1 MPQAKAAR
9 AKAARKAP
17 AKKKKTTAR
26 ARRKARPEPEP
37 VTILAWEDDPLV
49 QSVPAPLAATP
60 VRRPVPDLAAVP
72 LKVEIRTRPAPAPQ
86 EYPPGT
92 PEFRYWAAAD
102 ALHRGLELWSRLL
115 PSGTKWYRTVGK
127 ALRVDLDAGEDLNAY
142 YNRDGLEFFHAN
154 VGGHAVFSGESPDI
168 LCHELGH
175 ALLDAL
181 RPQLFNA
188 ASIEAAAFHE
198 SFGDIS
204 ALLCSLQLPSIRS
217 RVLLQTEGRLYR
229 SSRHSRIAEQ
239 LGWAIRQVR
248 PDAVDPDCL
257 RNAVN
262 SFFYMDPARL
272 PPDGPA
278 GQLSSRPHSFSRV
291 FTGTFL
297 EMLGGM
303 LRVLGPTEPNLL
315 RVSLDSGQLL
325 VDAVRRAPV
334 VPAYF
339 SQVAAA
345 MLESD
350 RVRFNGL
357 YRDALKSSF
366 VKHGILSLAAA
377 AAKTSL
383 LPEGL
388 SMSAA
393 PEPSEAPEL
402 PMAEIVASA
411 YGLGVDR
418 ILVHAPSEPVRF
430 QAFGA
435 APDLGEAPSHGQAED
450 AQFFLEDLFR
460 RGRVDLGDNGDEDSR
475 ISHPFSKKTHRLVRS
490 SDGGLALQR
499 IRFDCGFD
507 CE

>member
-1 MPQAKAAR
+1 MPKAPKAKAA
-9 AKAARKAP
+9 
-17 AKKKKTTAR
+17 KKTTAG
-26 ARRKARPEPEP
+26 RKTVPEGS
-37 VTILAWEDDPLV
+37 ILAWEDDPFFV
-49 QSVPAPLAATP
+49 SVPVPVAATP
-60 VRRPVPDLAAVP
+60 IRRPVPDLAAAA
-72 LKVEIRTRPAPAPQ
+72 LKIEIQARPSRRRPAPR
-86 EYPPGT
+86 EYNPGT

-102 ALHRGLELWSRLL
+102 SLQRALSFWSRLL
-115 PSGTKWYRTVGK
+115 PPTVKWYRTVGK
-127 ALRVDLDAGEDLNAY
+127 VLRVDLDAGEDINAY
-142 YNRDGLEFFHAN
+142 YTRHGLEFFHAN
-154 VGGHAVFSGESPDI
+154 VGGRTIFSGESPDVV
-168 LCHELGH
+168 CHELGH

-198 SFGDIS
+198 SFGDVS
-204 ALLCSLQLPSIRS
+204 ALLCALQVPSIRG
-217 RVLLQTEGRLYR
+217 RVLVQTEGRLYR
-229 SSRHSRIAEQ
+229 TSRHSRIAEQ

-262 SFFYMDPARL
+262 SFFYMDPSKL

-303 LRVLGPTEPNLL
+303 LCLLGPTEENLL
-315 RVSLDSGQLL
+315 QASFDSGQLL

-345 MLESD
+345 MLDAD
-350 RVRFNGL
+350 RARFNGR

-366 VKHGILSLAAA
+366 VRHGILSLTAA

-383 LPEGL
+383 PQG
-388 SMSAA
+388 AA
-393 PEPSEAPEL
+393 FGTAPDPHEAPEL
-402 PMAEIVASA
+402 PVTEVVAST

-435 APDLGEAPSHGQAED
+435 APDLGEAPSRGEAED
-450 AQFFLEDLFR
+450 AQYFLEDLFR
-460 RGRVDLGDNGDEDSR
+460 RGRVDLGDHGDEESR
-475 ISHPFSKKTHRLVRS
+475 IAHPFAKKTHRLIR
-490 SDGGLALQR
+490 SDGGLALER
-499 IRFDCGFD
+499 LRFDCGFD

>member
-1 MPQAKAAR
+1 MPQARAAR
-9 AKAARKAP
+9 AKAAKKTP
-17 AKKKKTTAR
+17 AKKTS
-26 ARRKARPEPEP
+26 ARRKARPRPEAEP

-49 QSVPAPLAATP
+49 VSVPVPVAATP

-72 LKVEIRTRPAPAPQ
+72 LRIEIRTRTAPAPR
-86 EYPPGT
+86 EYPTGS

-102 ALHRGLELWSRLL
+102 ALHRGSAFWSGLL
-115 PSGTKWYRTVGK
+115 PSGVKWFRTVGK

-142 YNRDGLEFFHAN
+142 YTREGLEFFHAS
-154 VGGHAVFSGESPDI
+154 VGGHSVFSGESPDI

-198 SFGDIS
+198 SFGDVS
-204 ALLCSLQLPSIRS
+204 ALLSSLQLPSIRS

-262 SFFYMDPARL
+262 SFFYMDPAKL
-272 PPDGPA
+272 PPDSPA

-291 FTGTFL
+291 FTGAFL
-297 EMLGGM
+297 ETLGGM
-303 LRVLGPTEPNLL
+303 LRILGPSESNLL

-325 VDAVRRAPV
+325 VDAIRRAPV

-350 RVRFNGL
+350 RARFNGL

-366 VKHGILSLAAA
+366 VRHGILSLAAA

-383 LPEGL
+383 PPEGL
-388 SMSAA
+388 ALSAA

-402 PMAEIVASA
+402 PVAEIVASA

-418 ILVHAPSEPVRF
+418 IQVHAPSEPVRF

-460 RGRVDLGDNGDEDSR
+460 RGRVDLGDHGDEDSR
-475 ISHPFSKKTHRLVRS
+475 ISHPFTKKTHRLVRS

>member
-1 MPQAKAAR
+1 MPKAKAVKKTAAR
-9 AKAARKAP
+9 RKAP
-17 AKKKKTTAR
+17 ASKPGKTKKAAAER
-26 ARRKARPEPEP
+26 A
-37 VTILAWEDDPLV
+37 ILAWEDDPLV
-49 QSVPAPLAATP
+49 VSVPVPVAATP
-60 VRRPVPDLAAVP
+60 VRRPVPDLAAAA
-72 LKVEIRTRPAPAPQ
+72 LRIEIQARTPPAPR
-86 EYPPGT
+86 EYTPGT

-102 ALHRGLELWSRLL
+102 ALQRGIGFWSRLL
-115 PSGTKWYRTVGK
+115 PSTLKWYRTVGK
-127 ALRVDLDAGEDLNAY
+127 VLRVDLDAGEDINAY
-142 YNRDGLEFFHAN
+142 YTRHGLEFFHAN
-154 VGGHAVFSGESPDI
+154 VSGYAIFSGESPDVV
-168 LCHELGH
+168 CHELGH

-198 SFGDIS
+198 SFGDVS
-204 ALLCSLQLPSIRS
+204 ALLCALQLPSIRS

-262 SFFYMDPARL
+262 SFFYTDPSKL

-303 LRVLGPTEPNLL
+303 LRSLGPTEENLL
-315 RVSLDSGQLL
+315 QASFDSGQLL
-325 VDAVRRAPV
+325 VDAIRRAPV

-339 SQVAAA
+339 SQMAAA
-345 MLESD
+345 MLDAD
-350 RVRFNGL
+350 RSRFNGR
-357 YRDALKSSF
+357 YRDALKSAF
-366 VKHGILSLAAA
+366 VRHGILSLAAA
-377 AAKTSL
+377 AARTS
-383 LPEGL
+383 LPEGVAFG
-388 SMSAA
+388 SA

-402 PMAEIVASA
+402 PMAEVVAST

-435 APDLGEAPSHGQAED
+435 APDLGEVPSHGQAED
-450 AQFFLEDLFR
+450 AQYFLEDLLR
-460 RGRVDLGDNGDEDSR
+460 RGRVDLGGHGDEEAR
-475 ISHPFSKKTHRLVRS
+475 VAHPFAKKTHRLVRS
-490 SDGGLALQR
+490 DSGLALER

>member
-1 MPQAKAAR
+1 MPQAKAVK
-9 AKAARKAP
+9 KAAVRKKAP
-17 AKKKKTTAR
+17 AKKAPKR
-26 ARRKARPEPEP
+26 AVPESA
-37 VTILAWEDDPLV
+37 ILAWEDDPLV
-49 QSVPAPLAATP
+49 VSVPVPVAATP
-60 VRRPVPDLAAVP
+60 IRRPVPDLAAAA
-72 LKVEIRTRPAPAPQ
+72 LRIEIRTSRKSPAPR
-86 EYPPGT
+86 EYTPGT

-102 ALHRGLELWSRLL
+102 ALQRGIGFWSRLV
-115 PSGTKWYRTVGK
+115 PSTLKWYRTVGK
-127 ALRVDLDAGEDLNAY
+127 ALRVELDAGEDLNAY
-142 YNRDGLEFFHAN
+142 YTRQGLEFFHAN
-154 VGGHAVFSGESPDI
+154 VSGQAVFAGESPDVV
-168 LCHELGH
+168 CHELGH

-198 SFGDIS
+198 SFGDMS
-204 ALLCSLQLPSIRS
+204 ALLSALQLPSIRS

-262 SFFYMDPARL
+262 SFFYMDPSKL
-272 PPDGPA
+272 PPDGPS

-291 FTGTFL
+291 FTGAFL

-303 LRVLGPTEPNLL
+303 LRLLGPTEENLL
-315 RVSLDSGQLL
+315 QASFDSGQLL
-325 VDAVRRAPV
+325 VDAIRRAPV

-345 MLESD
+345 MLDAD
-350 RVRFNGL
+350 RSRFGGR
-357 YRDALKSSF
+357 YRDALKSAF
-366 VKHGILSLAAA
+366 VRHGILSLTAA

-383 LPEGL
+383 PPEGP
-388 SMSAA
+388 SFAA
-393 PEPSEAPEL
+393 GPEPSEAPEL
-402 PMAEIVASA
+402 PMAEIVAGA

-450 AQFFLEDLFR
+450 AQYFLEDLLR
-460 RGRVDLGDNGDEDSR
+460 RGRVDLGEHGDEESR
-475 ISHPFSKKTHRLVRS
+475 IAHPFSKKTHRLVRS
-490 SDGGLALQR
+490 NGGLALER
-499 IRFDCGFD
+499 LRFDCGFD

>member
-1 MPQAKAAR
+1 MPQAKAVKKTAVR
-9 AKAARKAP
+9 RKAP
-17 AKKKKTTAR
+17 AKRTRR
-26 ARRKARPEPEP
+26 AAPGR
-37 VTILAWEDDPLV
+37 TILAWEDDPLV
-49 QSVPAPLAATP
+49 VSVPSPVAATP
-60 VRRPVPDLAAVP
+60 IRRPVPDLAAAA
-72 LKVEIRTRPAPAPQ
+72 LRIEIRTRPSQRPPAPR
-86 EYPPGT
+86 EYAPGT
-92 PEFRYWAAAD
+92 PEFRYWTAAD
-102 ALHRGLELWSRLL
+102 ALQRGIQFWSRLL
-115 PSGTKWYRTVGK
+115 PSTLKWYRTVGK
-127 ALRVDLDAGEDLNAY
+127 ALRVDLDAGEDINAY
-142 YNRDGLEFFHAN
+142 YTRHGLEFYHAN
-154 VGGHAVFSGESPDI
+154 VSGHAIFSGESPDVV
-168 LCHELGH
+168 CHELGH

-198 SFGDIS
+198 SFGDVS
-204 ALLCSLQLPSIRS
+204 ALLCALQLPSIRS
-217 RVLLQTEGRLYR
+217 RVLVQTDGRLYR
-229 SSRHSRIAEQ
+229 TSRHSRIAEQ

-262 SFFYMDPARL
+262 SFFYSDPSKL

-297 EMLGGM
+297 EMLGSM
-303 LRVLGPTEPNLL
+303 LRILGPTEENLL
-315 RVSLDSGQLL
+315 QASFDSGQLL
-325 VDAVRRAPV
+325 VDAIRRAPV
-334 VPAYF
+334 VPSYF

-345 MLESD
+345 MLDAD
-350 RVRFNGL
+350 RSRFNGR

-366 VKHGILSLAAA
+366 VRHGILSLAAA
-377 AAKTSL
+377 AAKSS
-383 LPEGL
+383 LPEGAV
-388 SMSAA
+388 SGSAGPA

-402 PMAEIVASA
+402 PMAEIVAGT

-450 AQFFLEDLFR
+450 AQYFLEDLLR
-460 RGRVDLGDNGDEDSR
+460 RGRVDLGDHGDEESR
-475 ISHPFSKKTHRLVRS
+475 VAHPFAKKTHRLVRS
-490 SDGGLALQR
+490 GSGLALER
-499 IRFDCGFD
+499 LRFDCGFD

>member
-1 MPQAKAAR
+1 MPR
-9 AKAARKAP
+9 AKTLKKTAVRPKKAP
-17 AKKKKTTAR
+17 PKPK
-26 ARRKARPEPEP
+26 PEPVEP
-37 VTILAWEDDPLV
+37 VTILAWEDDPLIV
-49 QSVPAPLAATP
+49 SMPVPVAATP
-60 VRRPVPDLAAVP
+60 VRRPVPDLAGGAFR
-72 LKVEIRTRPAPAPQ
+72 VELRVKPAPAPR

-92 PEFRYWAAAD
+92 PEFRYWAAAE
-102 ALHRGLELWSRLL
+102 ALHRGVTVWSGLL
-115 PSGTKWYRTVGK
+115 PAGLKWFRTVGK
-127 ALRVDLDAGEDLNAY
+127 VLRVDLDAGEDLNAFY
-142 YNRDGLEFFHAN
+142 TREGLEFFHAN
-154 VGGHAVFSGESPDI
+154 VEGQTVFSGESPDV

-198 SFGDIS
+198 AFGDVS
-204 ALLCSLQLPSIRS
+204 ALLSSLQLPSIRS
-217 RVLLQTEGRLYR
+217 RVLLQTGGRLYR

-248 PDAVDPDCL
+248 PDSVDPDCL
-257 RNAVN
+257 RNAVS
-262 SFFYMDPARL
+262 SFFYTDPAKL
-272 PPDGPA
+272 PPDGPS

-303 LRVLGPTEPNLL
+303 LSALGPSEPNLL
-315 RVSLDSGQLL
+315 RVSLDGGQLL
-325 VDAVRRAPV
+325 VDAIRRAPV

-345 MLESD
+345 MLEAD

-357 YRDALKSSF
+357 YRDALKSAF
-366 VKHGILSLAAA
+366 VRHGILSLSAA
-377 AAKTSL
+377 AAKTSMA
-383 LPEGL
+383 PEAL
-388 SMSAA
+388 ALSAA
-393 PEPSEAPEL
+393 PEANEAPEL
-402 PMAEIVASA
+402 PMAEVVASA

-418 ILVHAPSEPVRF
+418 ILVHSPSEAVRF

-435 APDLGEAPSHGQAED
+435 APDLGEAASHGQVED

-460 RGRVDLGDNGDEDSR
+460 RGRVDLGDHGDEEAR
-475 ISHPFSKKTHRLVRS
+475 VSHPFSKKTHRLVRS
-490 SDGGLALQR
+490 DGGLALER

>member
-1 MPQAKAAR
+1 MPQAKAG
-9 AKAARKAP
+9 
-17 AKKKKTTAR
+17 KKTA
-26 ARRKARPEPEP
+26 ARRKAPPKKTAKTPKRAASAG
-37 VTILAWEDDPLV
+37 TILAWEDDPLDA
-49 QSVPAPLAATP
+49 SVPEPIPATP
-60 VRRPVPDLAAVP
+60 IRRPVPDLAAAA
-72 LKVEIRTRPAPAPQ
+72 LKVEIRTRTAPPPR
-86 EYPPGT
+86 EYRPGSA
-92 PEFRYWAAAD
+92 EFRYWAAAD
-102 ALHRGLELWSRLL
+102 ALHRGVTFWSALL
-115 PSGTKWYRTVGK
+115 PTGIKWFRTVGK
-127 ALRVDLDAGEDLNAY
+127 ALRVDLDVGEELNAFY
-142 YNRDGLEFFHAN
+142 TRESLEFYHAN
-154 VGGHAVFSGESPDI
+154 VGGQSVFSGESPDVV
-168 LCHELGH
+168 CHELGH

-198 SFGDIS
+198 SFGDMS
-204 ALLCSLQLPSIRS
+204 SLLVSLQLPSIRS

-248 PDAVDPDCL
+248 PDSVDPDCL

-262 SFFYMDPARL
+262 SFFYLDPAKL

-291 FTGTFL
+291 FTGAFL
-297 EMLGGM
+297 ETLGGM
-303 LRVLGPTEPNLL
+303 LRTLGPTEPNLL
-315 RVSLDSGQLL
+315 QASLDLGQLL
-325 VDAVRRAPV
+325 VDGIRRAPI

-345 MLESD
+345 MLDAD
-350 RVRFNGL
+350 RSRFNGL

-366 VKHGILSLAAA
+366 VRHGILSLAAA
-377 AAKTSL
+377 AAKTTMPAEAL
-383 LPEGL
+383 ALT
-388 SMSAA
+388 AA
-393 PEPSEAPEL
+393 PEAAEPQEL
-402 PMAEIVASA
+402 PVAEVLAGA

-460 RGRVDLGDNGDEDSR
+460 RGRVDLGDHGDEESR
-475 ISHPFSKKTHRLVRS
+475 VSHPFSKKTHRLVRH
-490 SDGGLALQR
+490 DGGLALHR
-499 IRFDCGFD
+499 TRFDCGFD

>member
-1 MPQAKAAR
+1 MPQAKAKAVKKMAAR
-9 AKAARKAP
+9 RKAP
-17 AKKKKTTAR
+17 AKKTPKKA
-26 ARRKARPEPEP
+26 APE

-49 QSVPAPLAATP
+49 ASVPVPVAATP
-60 VRRPVPDLAAVP
+60 VRRPVPDLAAAV
-72 LKVEIRTRPAPAPQ
+72 LKVEIRTRTSPAPPVPK
-86 EYPPGT
+86 EYPPGS
-92 PEFRYWAAAD
+92 PEFRYWVAAD
-102 ALHRGLELWSRLL
+102 ALHRGIAFWSALL
-115 PSGTKWYRTVGK
+115 PAGLKWFRTVGK
-127 ALRVDLDAGEDLNAY
+127 ALRVDLDAGEDLNAFY
-142 YNRDGLEFFHAN
+142 TREGLEFFHAN
-154 VGGHAVFSGESPDI
+154 VAGQAVFSGESPDI
-168 LCHELGH
+168 VCHELGH

-198 SFGDIS
+198 SFGDMS
-204 ALLCSLQLPSIRS
+204 ALLVALQLPSIRS
-217 RVLLQTEGRLYR
+217 RVLVQTEGRLYR

-248 PDAVDPDCL
+248 PDSVDPDCL

-262 SFFYMDPARL
+262 SFFYMDPSKL

-291 FTGTFL
+291 FTGAFL

-303 LRVLGPTEPNLL
+303 LRILGSTEEGLL
-315 RVSLDSGQLL
+315 QVSQDSGQLL
-325 VDAVRRAPV
+325 VDAIRRAPI

-345 MLESD
+345 MLDAD
-350 RVRFNGL
+350 RSRFNGR

-366 VKHGILSLAAA
+366 VRHGILSLTAA

-383 LPEGL
+383 PPEGL
-388 SMSAA
+388 ALAAA
-393 PEPSEAPEL
+393 PEPSDAPEL
-402 PMAEIVASA
+402 PVAEIVASA

-435 APDLGEAPSHGQAED
+435 APDLGESPSHGQAED

-475 ISHPFSKKTHRLVRS
+475 VSHPFSKKTHLLVRS
-490 SDGGLALQR
+490 DSGLALQR

>member
-1 MPQAKAAR
+1 VKKTAAR
-9 AKAARKAP
+9 AKAP
-17 AKKKKTTAR
+17 AKRTPKTPKTPKKTA
-26 ARRKARPEPEP
+26 PEA
-37 VTILAWEDDPLV
+37 TILAWEDDPLV
-49 QSVPAPLAATP
+49 ASVPVPVAATP
-60 VRRPVPDLAAVP
+60 VRRPVPDLAAAA
-72 LKVEIRTRPAPAPQ
+72 LKVEIRHVTSPGPPAPK
-86 EYPPGT
+86 EYPTGS

-102 ALHRGLELWSRLL
+102 ALHRGIAFWTGLL
-115 PSGTKWYRTVGK
+115 PAGLKWFRTVGK
-127 ALRVDLDAGEDLNAY
+127 ALRVELDAGEDLNAFY
-142 YNRDGLEFFHAN
+142 TREGLEFFHAN
-154 VGGHAVFSGESPDI
+154 VGGHPVFSGESPDI
-168 LCHELGH
+168 VCHELGH

-198 SFGDIS
+198 SFGDMS
-204 ALLCSLQLPSIRS
+204 ALLVALQLPSIRS
-217 RVLLQTEGRLYR
+217 RVLVQTEGRLYR

-248 PDAVDPDCL
+248 PDSVDPDCL

-262 SFFYMDPARL
+262 SFFYMDPSQL

-291 FTGTFL
+291 FTGAFL
-297 EMLGGM
+297 ETLGGM
-303 LRVLGPTEPNLL
+303 LRIAGPTEEGLL
-315 RVSLDSGQLL
+315 QVSQDLGQLL
-325 VDAVRRAPV
+325 VDAIRRAPV

-345 MLESD
+345 MLDAD
-350 RVRFNGL
+350 RSRFSGR

-366 VKHGILSLAAA
+366 VRHGVLSLTAA

-383 LPEGL
+383 PPEGL
-388 SMSAA
+388 ALAAA
-393 PEPSEAPEL
+393 PEPSDAPEL

-435 APDLGEAPSHGQAED
+435 APDLGESPSHGQAED
-450 AQFFLEDLFR
+450 AQYFLEDLFR
-460 RGRVDLGDNGDEDSR
+460 RGRVDLGDHGDEDSR
-475 ISHPFSKKTHRLVRS
+475 VSHPFSKKTHRLVR

>member
-1 MPQAKAAR
+1 MPQAKAV
-9 AKAARKAP
+9 
-17 AKKKKTTAR
+17 KKTA
-26 ARRKARPEPEP
+26 ARRKPPASRPKKSPPKTETEL
-37 VTILAWEDDPLV
+37 TILAWEDDPLIV
-49 QSVPAPLAATP
+49 SVPVPVAATP
-60 VRRPVPDLAAVP
+60 VRRPVPDLASAA
-72 LKVEIRTRPAPAPQ
+72 LRIEIRTRTSPKPPAPG
-86 EYPPGT
+86 EYPPGS

-102 ALHRGLELWSRLL
+102 ALHRGVAFWSGLL
-115 PSGTKWYRTVGK
+115 PAGLKWYRSVGK
-127 ALRVDLDAGEDLNAY
+127 TLRVDLDAGEDLNAFY
-142 YNRDGLEFFHAN
+142 TREGLEFFHAS
-154 VGGHAVFSGESPDI
+154 VGGHSVFSGESPDI
-168 LCHELGH
+168 VCHELGH

-198 SFGDIS
+198 SFGDVS
-204 ALLCSLQLPSIRS
+204 ALLSSLQLPSIRS
-217 RVLLQTEGRLYR
+217 RVLVQTEGRLYR

-291 FTGTFL
+291 FTGAFL
-297 EMLGGM
+297 ETLGGM
-303 LRVLGPTEPNLL
+303 LRILGSTEDNLL
-315 RVSLDSGQLL
+315 EVSRDLGQIL
-325 VDAVRRAPV
+325 VDAIRRAPV

-339 SQVAAA
+339 SQMAAA
-345 MLESD
+345 MLDAD
-350 RVRFNGL
+350 RSRFSGR

-366 VKHGILSLAAA
+366 VRHGILSLTAA

-383 LPEGL
+383 PPEGL
-388 SMSAA
+388 ALAAA

-402 PMAEIVASA
+402 PMAEIVANA

-460 RGRVDLGDNGDEDSR
+460 RGRVDLGDHGDEDAR
-475 ISHPFSKKTHRLVRS
+475 VSHPFSKKTHRLVR

>member
-1 MPQAKAAR
+1 MPQAKAVK
-9 AKAARKAP
+9 KAAVRKKAP
-17 AKKKKTTAR
+17 AKKTPRKTAP
-26 ARRKARPEPEP
+26 RKAAPERM
-37 VTILAWEDDPLV
+37 ILAWEDDPLV
-49 QSVPAPLAATP
+49 VSVPVPVAATP
-60 VRRPVPDLAAVP
+60 IRRPVPDLAASA
-72 LKVEIRTRPAPAPQ
+72 LRVEIRTRTPPAPK
-86 EYPPGT
+86 EYTPGT

-102 ALHRGLELWSRLL
+102 ALQRGLAFWSRLL
-115 PSGTKWYRTVGK
+115 PATLKWYRTVGK
-127 ALRVDLDAGEDLNAY
+127 ALRVELDAGEDLNAY
-142 YNRDGLEFFHAN
+142 YTREGLEFFHAN
-154 VGGHAVFSGESPDI
+154 VGGHAVFSGESPDVV
-168 LCHELGH
+168 CHELGH

-198 SFGDIS
+198 SFGDVS
-204 ALLCSLQLPSIRS
+204 ALLCALQLPSIRS

-262 SFFYMDPARL
+262 SFFYMDPSKL

-303 LRVLGPTEPNLL
+303 LRLLGPSEENLL
-315 RVSLDSGQLL
+315 QASFDSGQLL

-345 MLESD
+345 MLDAD
-350 RVRFNGL
+350 RSRFNGR

-366 VKHGILSLAAA
+366 VRHGILSLAAA

-383 LPEGL
+383 SPEGPAMG
-388 SMSAA
+388 SA

-450 AQFFLEDLFR
+450 AQYFLEDLFR

-475 ISHPFSKKTHRLVRS
+475 IAHPFSKKTHRLVRS
-490 SDGGLALQR
+490 DSGLALQR

>member
-1 MPQAKAAR
+1 MPQAKAKAVKKTAAR
-9 AKAARKAP
+9 AKAP
-17 AKKKKTTAR
+17 AKKTP
-26 ARRKARPEPEP
+26 RKAAPDA
-37 VTILAWEDDPLV
+37 TILAWEDDPLV
-49 QSVPAPLAATP
+49 ASVPVPVAATP
-60 VRRPVPDLAAVP
+60 VRRPVPDLAAAA
-72 LKVEIRTRPAPAPQ
+72 LKIEIRIRTSPTPPAPK
-86 EYPPGT
+86 EYPTGS

-102 ALHRGLELWSRLL
+102 ALHRGIVFWSGLL
-115 PSGTKWYRTVGK
+115 PAGLKWFRTVGK
-127 ALRVDLDAGEDLNAY
+127 ALRVDLDAGEDLNAFY
-142 YNRDGLEFFHAN
+142 TREGLEFFHAN
-154 VGGHAVFSGESPDI
+154 VGGHRVFSGESPDI
-168 LCHELGH
+168 VCHELGH

-188 ASIEAAAFHE
+188 ASIEAASFHE
-198 SFGDIS
+198 SFGDMS
-204 ALLCSLQLPSIRS
+204 ALLVALQLPSIRS
-217 RVLLQTEGRLYR
+217 RVLVQTEGRLYR

-248 PDAVDPDCL
+248 PDSVDPDCL

-262 SFFYMDPARL
+262 SFFYTDPSKL

-278 GQLSSRPHSFSRV
+278 GQLSSRPHSFSRI
-291 FTGTFL
+291 FTGAFL
-297 EMLGGM
+297 ETLGGM
-303 LRVLGPTEPNLL
+303 LRIAGSTEESLL
-315 RVSLDSGQLL
+315 QVSRDIGQLL
-325 VDAVRRAPV
+325 VDAIRRAPI

-345 MLESD
+345 MLDAD
-350 RVRFNGL
+350 RSRFNAR

-366 VKHGILSLAAA
+366 VRHGILSLAAA

-383 LPEGL
+383 PPEGL
-388 SMSAA
+388 ALAAA

-402 PMAEIVASA
+402 PMAEVVAST

-435 APDLGEAPSHGQAED
+435 APDLGESPSHGQAED
-450 AQFFLEDLFR
+450 AQYFLEDLFR

-475 ISHPFSKKTHRLVRS
+475 VSHPFSKKTHRLVRS
-490 SDGGLALQR
+490 DSGLALQR
-499 IRFDCGFD
+499 VRFDCGFD